1 MSFKIKNSQLSNE
14 ALESINQLLEQDI
27 DASAAFKLTRI
38 IKFISPI
45 VEDKL
50 SLEKKIYGKWIQID
64 DDGNPVS
71 AKDENGQD
79 IPDTVL
85 LKDVDKFSK
94 EMSDLYEIEN
104 EIPFDKIS
112 FENLG
117 LKTAKIKDLIKIDF
131 LFE

>member
-14 ALESINQLLEQDI
+14 SLDVINKLLEQDI

-50 SLEKKIYGKWIQID
+50 TLEKKIYNKWIQID
-64 DDGNPVS
+64 EDGNPIS

-85 LKDVDKFSK
+85 LKDIDKFSK

>member
-1 MSFKIKNSQLSNE
+1 MPFKIRNSQLSNE

-27 DASAAFKLTRI
+27 NAPAAFRLTRI
-38 IKFISPI
+38 IKFLSPI

-50 SLEKKIYGKWIQID
+50 LLEKKIYGKWIQKD
-64 DDGNPVS
+64 DSGNPLS
-71 AKDENGQD
+71 ARDENGNE

-85 LKDVDKFSK
+85 LKDVDKFSE
-94 EMSDLYEIEN
+94 EMSQLYEIEN

>member
-14 ALESINQLLEQDI
+14 SLEAINNLLDQDI

-50 SLEKKIYGKWIQID
+50 SLEKKIYNKWIQID
-64 DDGNPVS
+64 EDGNPIS

-112 FENLG
+112 FDNLG